1 MIYLKSE
8 YEIEKMRES
17 TRIVSQT
24 LGKIAQK
31 IEPGVMTATL
41 DRIAEDFIVE
51 QGGRPAFKGYGSPTN
66 PFPATLCISVNEE
79 VVHGIPSNRKLKEGD
94 IVSVDCGVEK
104 NGYFGDHAYTFIVGE
119 VSSDVKK
126 LLQTTLNSLHRGIE
140 QAIHGNKI
148 GDIGHAVQQ
157 TCEQEGYGV
166 VRDLV
171 GHGLGKSLH
180 ENPSVPNYG
189 KKGKGTRLRSGMTLA
204 IEPMINMGTWKVKT
218 LSDGWTIVSADESL
232 SAHFEHNIVIR
243 KGEAEIL
250 STFDYIAELSKNSEN
265 VFYHG
270 QTRAN

>member
-119 VSSDVKK
+119 VSGEVRK

-270 QTRAN
+270 